1 MEDEIKDLTY
11 LLNKNKDYYSKYKEK
26 EMEVLNNKRQRDE
39 YKYLY
44 NKEIHEN
51 DINYDNMLQS
61 TKKSDL
67 KFLDFDQFCDI
78 ENDDEENK
86 KTKKKG
92 KKKKKSIR
100 HPKNIW
106 NSFKKKK
113 INRIYI

>member
-1 MEDEIKDLTY
+1 
-11 LLNKNKDYYSKYKEK
+11 
-26 EMEVLNNKRQRDE
+26 
-39 YKYLY
+39 
-44 NKEIHEN
+44 
-51 DINYDNMLQS
+51 MLKS

-100 HPKNIW
+100 HPKN
-106 NSFKKKK
+106 K
-113 INRIYI
+113 INEENNEDDLCNIIISDKEVIGKMMNLWIKLN